1 MKAPLKLIV
10 FTATAALL
18 SGVTFAQDQQ
28 QRQDQQ
34 QSPSSSSASQSSGG
48 SQELQRSQFFRAS
61 DVLNKSAKTANGQ
74 DLGKVKDIT
83 FNQSGQIFALID
95 LGNNR
100 YAAAPWQL
108 INTTASL
115 GSKDLVVNTTKQ
127 ALSSGPTVTKDN
139 WGTLN
144 NPAFVQQIYAHFNVQ
159 QQGGTAMGG
168 AGGGAGGASQG
179 QGQSRQP
186 EQQQTGQKQQQQPS
200 QQQPQEQQQNQ
211 Q

>member
-1 MKAPLKLIV
+1 MPLKLTV

-28 QRQDQQ
+28 P
-34 QSPSSSSASQSSGG
+34 SPSGSSASQSSGG
-48 SQELQRSQFFRAS
+48 GQQASGGSQQLQRSQFFRAS

-100 YAAAPWQL
+100 YAAVPWQL
-108 INTTASL
+108 VNTTASL
-115 GSKDLVVNTTKQ
+115 GSKDLVINTTKL
-127 ALSSGPTVTKDN
+127 ALTSGPAVTKDN

-144 NPAFVQQIYAHFNVQ
+144 NPAFVQQLYAHYNVQ

-168 AGGGAGGASQG
+168 AGGGAGGTSQG
-179 QGQSRQP
+179 QGQSQQP
-186 EQQQTGQKQQQQPS
+186 EQQPTGQQQQQQPS
-200 QQQPQEQQQNQ
+200 QQPPREQQQNQ